1 MLKRKRTWAYRVFVI
16 NHLQSDFCKCF
27 FEQICIHDFFQYPI
41 FHNIT
46 FVNIF
51 FVNNFV
57 NGVFDDFENIHV
69 LKNKNNKILSMF
81 YYHT

>member
-1 MLKRKRTWAYRVFVI
+1 MYTW
-16 NHLQSDFCKCF
+16 
-27 FEQICIHDFFQYPI
+27 FFQYPI

-57 NGVFDDFENIHV
+57 NGVFDDFENIHD
-69 LKNKNNKILSMF
+69 LKNKNIKILSIF
-81 YYHT
+81 YYHTQNKLVSPNQTSRLHDNIHM

>member
-1 MLKRKRTWAYRVFVI
+1 M
-16 NHLQSDFCKCF
+16 F

-69 LKNKNNKILSMF
+69 LKNKNIKTLSIF
-81 YYHT
+81 YYHMKIKLVSPRQTTRLDDNIHI

>member
-1 MLKRKRTWAYRVFVI
+1 M
-16 NHLQSDFCKCF
+16 F

-46 FVNIF
+46 FVN
-51 FVNNFV
+51 NFV

-69 LKNKNNKILSMF
+69 LKNKNIKILSMF